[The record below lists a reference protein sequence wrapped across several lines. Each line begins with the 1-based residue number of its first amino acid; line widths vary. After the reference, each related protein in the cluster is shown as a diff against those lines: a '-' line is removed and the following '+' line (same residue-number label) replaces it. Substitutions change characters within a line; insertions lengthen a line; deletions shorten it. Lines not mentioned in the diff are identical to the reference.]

1 MKHDKKS
8 PLTILMGLVLIMVTA
23 LGLTFIASGVWI
35 KAKAELAQILLDR
48 SFEQTIAE
56 GKPVKPWSWAD
67 MTPLARITSERLDKS
82 SIILSSISGQS
93 LAFGPGHMSN
103 TPMPGEQGTAV
114 LAAHRD
120 THFAWIQHLRP
131 GDNIQIIG
139 STGEIKNF
147 TMRRAWI
154 APYDQ
159 SGINANS
166 SEHLL
171 ALTTCYPFD
180 SNQQGKE
187 RYIVEAVLTDQ
198 IASY

>member
-1 MKHDKKS
+1 
-8 PLTILMGLVLIMVTA
+8 MGVMVIMVTA
-23 LGLTFIASGVWI
+23 LGLSFIVSGVWI

-48 SFEQTIAE
+48 SFEQTLAE

-67 MTPLARITSERLDKS
+67 MTPLARITAKRLEES
-82 SIILSSISGQS
+82 TIVLSSISGQS

-103 TPMPGEQGTAV
+103 TPLPGEQGTAV

-120 THFAWIQHLRP
+120 THFAWIEHLRP
-131 GDNIQIIG
+131 GDNIQITG
-139 STGEIKNF
+139 STGKVNNF

-159 SGINANS
+159 SGINTDSN
-166 SEHLL
+166 EHLL

-180 SNQQGKE
+180 SNERGEE
-187 RYIVEAVLTDQ
+187 RYIVEAVLRE
-198 IASY
+198 

>member
-1 MKHDKKS
+1 MKKQQKT
-8 PLTILMGLVLIMVTA
+8 PLTILMGLVVIGVTVA
-23 LGLTFIASGVWI
+23 GLSFIASGVWI

-67 MTPLARITSERLDKS
+67 MTPLARITAKRLDQS
-82 SIILSSISGQS
+82 TIVLSGTSGQS

-103 TPMPGEQGTAV
+103 TPLPGEQGTAV

-120 THFAWIQHLRP
+120 THFSWIKHLRP
-131 GDNIQIIG
+131 GDNIQITG

-166 SEHLL
+166 NEHLL
-171 ALTTCYPFD
+171 ALTTCYPFN
-180 SNQQGKE
+180 SNEQGKE
-187 RYIVEAVLTDQ
+187 RYIVEAVLRE
-198 IASY
+198 